1 MAVLLALLAAL
12 SWGSGDYLGGKA
24 SGRMHP
30 VTVTASAQIVGLV
43 GLLVATPLIG
53 TEFSWRDAVW
63 PGLGGAAGALGL
75 LLLYGAL
82 AQGRVSVVAPITG
95 LVSAG
100 GPTLWGAAAGE
111 RVGAW
116 VVLGLTVGVVA
127 IVAMSMEAPNSDAS
141 WSIGRSIV
149 VAVLSGVG
157 FALFIVALDTAHDD
171 AGVAPVLA
179 ARVVS
184 VPLLLLLAGRLQVP
198 RIASSQRLTVAA
210 AGVLDTAANAM
221 LVLALARGQ
230 LIVVTVL
237 SSLYPAQ
244 TVLLARWFDGE
255 RLRRVQQIGLAL
267 AAIAVVCITAG

>member
-1 MAVLLALLAAL
+1 MAVLLALLAAI

-24 SGRMHP
+24 SARLHP
-30 VTVTASAQIVGLV
+30 VTVTATAQLVGLV

-53 TEFSWRDAVW
+53 TDFSWRDAVW
-63 PGLGGAAGALGL
+63 PGLGGAAGAVGL

-82 AQGRVSVVAPITG
+82 AQGRVSVVAPVTG

-100 GPTLWGAAAGE
+100 GPTIWGAVAGE

-116 VVLGLTVGVVA
+116 VAVGLALGVVA
-127 IVAMSMEAPNSDAS
+127 IVAMSLETPNADAT
-141 WSIGRSIV
+141 WSVGRSV
-149 VAVLSGVG
+149 TVAVLAGIG
-157 FALFIVALDTAHDD
+157 FALFIVALDTAADD

-179 ARVVS
+179 ARLVS
-184 VPLLLLLAGRLQVP
+184 VPLLLLLASRLQVP
-198 RIASSQRLTVAA
+198 RVARSHRGVVAA